1 MNERQFQAITRIARI
16 GKHSQASKEAMRDVK
31 MNGMSQKEAAEKH
44 DLKANNVSTLCARFD
59 HAVKLAFEA
68 ITGEEYKA

>member
-1 MNERQFQAITRIARI
+1 
-16 GKHSQASKEAMRDVK
+16 MRDVK